1 VEYFNGWGFALGPRA
16 DHVVRPES
24 AMTKLLA
31 AATATWLISASVI
44 SAQLTVSPSAMRAH
58 PNINYMTAPTTDLVA
73 QLNARLKSG
82 ETTLTAEPTNGY
94 LRSVLKALNVPEES
108 QILVFSKTSFQAV
121 RIGPKN
127 PRAIY
132 FNDSVAVGWVR
143 TGDVLEFASHDPTQG
158 TVFYTLAQPG
168 TGPMEFRRN
177 NSACVQCHSSEATM
191 YVPGMF
197 IGSVFPEKD
206 GMPAYGPA
214 YLTDHRTPFE
224 LRWGG
229 WYVTGDHSGQH
240 LGNAVVTD
248 PSDLAAMATP
258 ETAHVKSLAGRFDMD
273 GYLSANSDIVALLV
287 LEHQTHMLN
296 LITRIG
302 WEARMGSEAGRS
314 LESTAA
320 ELVDYMLFV
329 DEATLPDHVA
339 GSTKFAEVFAAKGV
353 RDTKGRSLRDL
364 SLRGRLMK
372 YPCSYLIYDPSFDAL
387 PETAKSEIYQ
397 RLWEVL
403 SGNDTSARYERL
415 TEVDRRAVVEILRA
429 TKKDLPD
436 YFFPQPSGS

>member
-1 VEYFNGWGFALGPRA
+1 MNRII
-16 DHVVRPES
+16 
-24 AMTKLLA
+24 LA
-31 AATATWLISASVI
+31 AVGAWVASAAMLG
-44 SAQLTVSPSAMRAH
+44 AQLTVSPSAMRAH
-58 PNINYMTAPTTDLVA
+58 PNIEYLTAPTTDPVA
-73 QLNARLKSG
+73 QLNAKLKSG
-82 ETTLTAEPTNGY
+82 AVSLTAEPTHGY
-94 LRSVLKALNVPEES
+94 LRSVLAALGVPEQS
-108 QILVFSKTSFQAV
+108 QVLVFSKTSFQAP

-132 FNDSVAVGWVR
+132 FNDNVAVGWVR
-143 TGDVLEFASHDPTQG
+143 GGDLLEFAVHDKTQG
-158 TVFYTLAQPG
+158 TVFYTLAQPD
-168 TGPMEFRRN
+168 TGPLEFRRN

-197 IGSVFPEKD
+197 IGSVFPERD

-229 WYVTGDHSGQH
+229 WYVTGTHSGHH

-248 PSDLAAMATP
+248 STDLASMATP
-258 ETAHVKSLAGRFDMD
+258 ETAHLASLAGRFDMD

-287 LEHQTHMLN
+287 LEHQSHMLN

-302 WEARMGSEAGRS
+302 WEARMGSDANRPLAE
-314 LESTAA
+314 TAA
-320 ELVDYMLFV
+320 ELVDYLLFV

-339 GSTKFAEVFAAKGV
+339 GSTTFAEVFSAKGI
-353 RDTKGRSLRDL
+353 RDSKGRSLRDL
-364 SLRGRLMK
+364 SLHGRLMR

-387 PETAKSEIYQ
+387 PESAKREIYA

-403 SGNDTSARYERL
+403 SGTDTSARYDQL
-415 TEVDRRAVVEILRA
+415 SHADRQAVVEILRA

>member
-1 VEYFNGWGFALGPRA
+1 MNRIIL
-16 DHVVRPES
+16 
-24 AMTKLLA
+24 
-31 AATATWLISASVI
+31 AATATWLVSTAMLG
-44 SAQLTVSPSAMRAH
+44 AQLMVSPSAMRAH
-58 PNINYMTAPTTDLVA
+58 PSIEYLTAPTTDPVA
-73 QLNARLKSG
+73 QLNVKLKSG
-82 ETTLTAEPTNGY
+82 AVLLTAEPTHGY
-94 LRSVLKALNVPEES
+94 LRSILAALDVPEQS
-108 QILVFSKTSFQAV
+108 QVLVFSKTSFQAP

-132 FNDSVAVGWVR
+132 FNDNVAVGWVR
-143 TGDVLEFASHDPTQG
+143 GGDVLEFAVHDKTQG

-168 TGPMEFRRN
+168 TGPLEFRRN

-197 IGSVFPEKD
+197 IGSVFPERD

-229 WYVTGDHSGQH
+229 WYVTGTHTGHH

-248 PSDLAAMATP
+248 STDLESMATA
-258 ETAHVKSLAGRFDMD
+258 ETAHLASLAGRFDMD

-287 LEHQTHMLN
+287 LEHQSQMLN

-302 WEARMGSEAGRS
+302 WEARMGSDAHRPLAEP
-314 LESTAA
+314 AA

-339 GSTKFAEVFAAKGV
+339 GSTTFADVFSAKGI
-353 RDTKGRSLRDL
+353 RDLKGRSLRDL
-364 SLRGRLMK
+364 NLQGRLMR

-387 PETAKSEIYQ
+387 PEQAKSEIYV

-403 SGNDTSARYERL
+403 SGADSSPKYSRL
-415 TEVDRRAVVEILRA
+415 TEADRRAVVEILRA